1 MNDEYLVKEIQ
12 RGNSKVFSQLVD
24 NYKNRIYAMAYKFT
38 KDYQETQDLS
48 QEIFIKIYNQI
59 DKFKFK
65 SKVSTWIYRV
75 ATNTCLD
82 WKKKKRPNVIEW
94 ENMTTGENE
103 AFNDNIQ
110 RDLPLEK
117 LLKEEYQDRIH
128 NIISNMKDMYKTV
141 IIMYHF
147 NEMSYS
153 EIANVLDVPRK
164 TVETRLYRA
173 RRNLKDELKKEKL
186 GGGDEW
192 IVKKY

>member
-94 ENMTTGENE
+94 ENITTGENE
-103 AFNDNIQ
+103 ALNDNIQ
-110 RDLPLEK
+110 MDLPLEK

-147 NEMSYS
+147 NEMSYG
-153 EIANVLDVPRK
+153 EIANVLDVPQK